1 MSLTQDPFQHLR
13 LFEDAVTRMMN
24 EPRTARPWSPAVDIF
39 ENENELVLK
48 ADLPDINPDEID
60 VQVEN
65 QTLTIKGNRK
75 FEQQSGKGGYHRIER
90 SYGSFVRTFA
100 LPLTVDTQTVTADY
114 NHGVLFVKLHKKE
127 TAKPRQVKV
136 GANNVNAN
144 TNPVPVVHG

>member
-1 MSLTQDPFQHLR
+1 MSLTHDPFQHLR
-13 LFEDAVTRMMN
+13 LFEDAVTRVMN

-39 ENENELVLK
+39 ETENELVLK
-48 ADLPDINPDEID
+48 ADLPDINPEEID

-65 QTLTIKGNRK
+65 QTLTVKGNRK

-100 LPLTVDTQTVTADY
+100 VPSTVDTQNVVAGY
-114 NHGVLFVKLHKKE
+114 NNGVLTITLHKKE

-136 GANNVNAN
+136 AVNGGANPVDVAHANA
-144 TNPVPVVHG
+144 

>member
-1 MSLTQDPFQHLR
+1 MSLTHDPFQHLR
-13 LFEDAVTRMMN
+13 LFDDAVTRMMN

-39 ENENELVLK
+39 ETENELVLK
-48 ADLPDINPDEID
+48 ADLPDINPEEID

-65 QTLTIKGNRK
+65 QTLTVKGNRK

-100 LPLTVDTQTVTADY
+100 VPSTVDTQNVVAGY
-114 NHGVLFVKLHKKE
+114 NNGVLTITLHKKE

-136 GANNVNAN
+136 AVNGGANPVDVAHANA
-144 TNPVPVVHG
+144 

>member
-1 MSLTQDPFQHLR
+1 MSLTHDPFQHLR

-39 ENENELVLK
+39 ETENELVLK
-48 ADLPDINPDEID
+48 ADLPDINPEEID

-65 QTLTIKGNRK
+65 QTLTVKGNRK

-100 LPLTVDTQTVTADY
+100 VPSTVDTQNVVAGY
-114 NHGVLFVKLHKKE
+114 NNGVLTITLHKKE

-136 GANNVNAN
+136 AVNGGANPVDVAHANV
-144 TNPVPVVHG
+144 

>member
-1 MSLTQDPFQHLR
+1 MSLTHDPFQHLR

-39 ENENELVLK
+39 ETENELVLK
-48 ADLPDINPDEID
+48 ADLPDINPEEID

-65 QTLTIKGNRK
+65 QTLTVKGNRK

-100 LPLTVDTQTVTADY
+100 VPSTVDTQNVVAGY
-114 NHGVLFVKLHKKE
+114 NNGVLTITLHKKE

-136 GANNVNAN
+136 AVNGGANPVDVAHANA
-144 TNPVPVVHG
+144 